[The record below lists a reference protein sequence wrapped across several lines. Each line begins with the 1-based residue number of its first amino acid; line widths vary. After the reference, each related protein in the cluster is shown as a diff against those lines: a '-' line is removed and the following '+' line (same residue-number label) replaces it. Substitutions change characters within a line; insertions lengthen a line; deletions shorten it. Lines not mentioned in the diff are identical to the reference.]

1 LFQTPFFLPWLY
13 PQLVWRMPVHEK
25 KVYLTFD
32 DGPVPGPTEFVLETL
47 KQYNAIATFF
57 CIGDNV
63 QKHPEVFTKILAAGH
78 SIGNHTFNHLKG
90 WSTPLHTYVDNTN
103 KCEAVFQ
110 SYLSNRLPLTD
121 HHLPT
126 TDYRPPITNH
136 QLFRPPYGRITRSQI
151 NALKEKYKIIMWDVL
166 TQDYRQIMT
175 PDKCIRGT
183 IQATR
188 AGSVVVF
195 HDSYKAEP
203 NLMFALPRY
212 LEYLTAEGYT
222 FGKL

>member
-1 LFQTPFFLPWLY
+1 
-13 PQLVWRMPVHEK
+13 MPVHEK

-78 SIGNHTFNHLKG
+78 AIGNHTFNHLKG

-110 SYLSNRLPLTD
+110 SHLTNRLPLTD
-121 HHLPT
+121 HPLPT
-126 TDYRPPITNH
+126 TNH

-151 NALKEKYKIIMWDVL
+151 TALKEKYKIIMWDVL

-183 IQATR
+183 IEATR
-188 AGSVVVF
+188 AGSVAP
-195 HDSYKAEP
+195 DSDSPSAGGSP
-203 NLMFALPRY
+203 N
-212 LEYLTAEGYT
+212 
-222 FGKL
+222 